1 MKRTFF
7 YLLLLFIL
15 PASLVQAQT
24 AVTLE
29 SLDVELWPDYDQ
41 EAVLVLLTG
50 TLPAGTT
57 LPVTIT
63 VPLPAGADFNVAA
76 RITPDNTMTDQ
87 GMTPEVSTNA
97 VTFELTEQR
106 FRVEY
111 YQPYTATENQHNFTF
126 TWQSD
131 MPVAALTVTIQQPIA
146 ATNLS
151 IVPTPAS
158 SSPGQDGLTYHVL
171 ATQPVPAGETYNVQ
185 IGYTMSSP
193 PRLTESFLESGDSDL
208 PILEAEPVADEGFDW
223 QLLLLV
229 LGGLILV
236 ATGVWYFTNLRA
248 AKARPSKPRPQ
259 RTGKRPSPPPTKAT
273 ATRKGKVNFC
283 HQCGQPLS
291 LEDKFCRSCGTPA
304 KNN

>member
-1 MKRTFF
+1 MKRTLF

-29 SLDVELWPDYDQ
+29 SLNVELWPDYDR
-41 EAVLVLLTG
+41 EAVLVLLPG
-50 TLPAGTT
+50 TLPAGTA

-63 VPLPAGADFNVAA
+63 VPLPTGADFNVAA
-76 RITPDNTMTDQ
+76 TIDDTNTMSDQ
-87 GMTPEVSTNA
+87 GVNPTVGPNA
-97 VTFELTEQR
+97 VTFALTEQR

-111 YQPYTATENQHNFTF
+111 YQPYTAVDNQHSFTF
-126 TWQSD
+126 TWQSN
-131 MPVAALTVTIQQPIA
+131 MPVDALTVTVQQPIA
-146 ATNLS
+146 ATNFS

-171 ATQPVPAGETYNVQ
+171 ATQPVPTGETYNVQ

-193 PRLTESFLESGDSDL
+193 PQLTKSFLESGDSDL
-208 PILEAEPVADEGFDW
+208 PLLDVEPVADAGFDW

-229 LGGLILV
+229 LGGLILA

-259 RTGKRPSPPPTKAT
+259 RTGKRPSPPTTKAS
-273 ATRKGKVNFC
+273 ATPQSKGNFC

-291 LEDKFCRSCGTPA
+291 PEDKFCRSCGTPV
-304 KNN
+304 KSR